1 MNLPMQRVILLSFQM
16 NIHLLEEVVEGL
28 YQVVDEIELIMIHLR
43 RHDNC

>member
-1 MNLPMQRVILLSFQM
+1 MQRVIFLRFQM